1 MDRAKRANQRR
12 NTKHSKRVMKDAV
25 SKELETMDAEMEKLK
40 KRKEELTRMAKE
52 SAKPVFRRDTVPLR
66 PNLYRQPSPTTDQ
79 TNEPGPS
86 NLNMPFQRGAS
97 ADYDLYRPSQ
107 EIINA
112 HFPPPPTDSNNY
124 GHFIP
129 PNPTYPPTFDPF
141 QAPPGNGL
149 GYQVPSHVA
158 MASQASQ
165 QLPLAAVDYAEESQY
180 WDVIDG
186 QYGPPDWS
194 QSHYP

>member
-1 MDRAKRANQRR
+1 
-12 NTKHSKRVMKDAV
+12 
-25 SKELETMDAEMEKLK
+25 MDAEMEKLK

-66 PNLYRQPSPTTDQ
+66 PNLYRQPS
-79 TNEPGPS
+79 
-86 NLNMPFQRGAS
+86 NLSMPFQRGAS

-112 HFPPPPTDSNNY
+112 RFPPPPADSNNY

-129 PNPTYPPTFDPF
+129 PNLTYPPTFDPF

-186 QYGPPDWS
+186 QYDAPDWS